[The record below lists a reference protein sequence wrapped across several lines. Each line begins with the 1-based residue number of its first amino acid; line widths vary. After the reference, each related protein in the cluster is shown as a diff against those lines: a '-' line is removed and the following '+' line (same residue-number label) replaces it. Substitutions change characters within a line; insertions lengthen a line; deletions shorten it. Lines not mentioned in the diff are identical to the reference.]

1 MDTITVP
8 LILGTAQEPEC
19 LDVYGQRMLVGPAD
33 TGIFRLVDV
42 GGGPEDSKSTP
53 IARAEDDG
61 LALATIEFDGA
72 LEVADRNAGGDPC
85 NRHGREIR

>member
-42 GGGPEDSKSTP
+42 GSEPENLKPAPS
-53 IARAEDDG
+53 ARADDDG

-72 LEVADRNAGGDPC
+72 LEVADRNAGGNPC
-85 NRHGREIR
+85 NRHGRDIR